1 VGKTS
6 AMNFLFFFIDGIGL
20 GENDP
25 SKNPFAGATLP
36 TFRKLLGNQ
45 VLTFQSAPFVGEIA
59 SLLAIDASLNVEG
72 LPQSATGQAII
83 LTGKN
88 IPANIGY
95 HYGPKPNPEVAQFLK
110 NGNLFCALEDMGLQ
124 TGLLNAY
131 PPAYFEAIK
140 NGRRLYSAIPLAV
153 RSAGLALR
161 NDRDLNNGHAI
172 SADFTGQGWRE
183 HLGYNDMPVIS
194 PYEAGK
200 RLAQLSIELDFAFF
214 EYWLSDYAG
223 HHQDF
228 TQANQLLITLDQ
240 VLNGLIDNW
249 SHSDGLI
256 LITSDHGNMEDLST
270 RRHTNNPVP
279 AIIIGNLKNRQQFSD
294 SLHDLTDIYPA
305 IMRYFR
311 PAHAEL

>member
-1 VGKTS
+1 
-6 AMNFLFFFIDGIGL
+6 MNFLFLFIDGIGL

-25 SKNPFAGATLP
+25 HSNPFAGVTLP
-36 TFRKLLGNQ
+36 TLQKILGNRG
-45 VLTFQSAPFVGEIA
+45 LISQSAPFIGEIA
-59 SLLAIDASLNVEG
+59 SLLAIDASLNVKG
-72 LPQSATGQAII
+72 LPQSATGQAVI

-88 IPANIGY
+88 IPENIGY
-95 HYGPKPNPEVAQFLK
+95 HYGPKPNPEIAQFLK
-110 NGNLFCALEDMGLQ
+110 NGNLFCALEGMGLQ

-131 PPAYFEAIK
+131 PPSYFEAIN

-153 RSAGLALR
+153 RSAGLDLR
-161 NDRDLNNGHAI
+161 TDSELINGKAI

-183 HLGYNDMPVIS
+183 HLGYDDIPDIS
-194 PYEAGK
+194 PYEAGL
-200 RLAQLSIELDFAFF
+200 RLAQLSLELDFAFF

-228 TQANQLLITLDQ
+228 TQAEQLLITLDQ

-249 SHSDGLI
+249 SHSEGLI

-279 AIIIGNLKNRQQFSD
+279 AIIIGDLKNRQQFTNT
-294 SLHDLTDIYPA
+294 LHDLTDIYPA
-305 IMRYFR
+305 IMRFFQQ
-311 PAHAEL
+311 AH

>member
-1 VGKTS
+1 
-6 AMNFLFFFIDGIGL
+6 MNFLFLFIDGVGL

-25 SKNPFAGATLP
+25 STNPFAGATLP
-36 TFRKLLGNQ
+36 TIQKLLRNHD
-45 VLTFQSAPFVGEIA
+45 LTIESAPFVGEIA
-59 SLLAIDASLNVEG
+59 SLLAIDANLNVDG
-72 LPQSATGQAII
+72 LPQSATGQAVI

-95 HYGPKPNPEVAQFLK
+95 HYGPKPNPEVAEFLK
-110 NGNLFCALEDMGLQ
+110 KGNMFCALEGMGSQ

-153 RSAGLALR
+153 NSAGLVFK
-161 NDRDLNNGHAI
+161 NDFDLINGQAI

-183 HLGYNDMPVIS
+183 HLGYSDMPVIS

-240 VLNGLIDNW
+240 VINGLIDNW
-249 SHSDGLI
+249 NHSEGLI

-279 AIIIGNLKNRQQFSD
+279 ALIIGDLKNRQQFTD

-311 PAHAEL
+311 PAHAVK

>member
-1 VGKTS
+1 
-6 AMNFLFFFIDGIGL
+6 MNFLFFFIDGIGL

-36 TFRKLLGNQ
+36 TIQKLLGNQ
-45 VLTFQSAPFVGEIA
+45 ELTFQSAPFVGEIA
-59 SLLAIDASLNVEG
+59 NLLAIDASLNVEG

-161 NDRDLNNGHAI
+161 NDRDLYNGHAI

-228 TQANQLLITLDQ
+228 SQANELLITLDQ
-240 VLNGLIDNW
+240 VLNGLIDYW

-279 AIIIGNLKNRQQFSD
+279 AIIIGNLKNRQQFTD

>member
-1 VGKTS
+1 
-6 AMNFLFFFIDGIGL
+6 MNFLFFFIDGIGL

-311 PAHAEL
+311 PAHAVL